1 MTEQTENPIIIEK
14 DDGFNDFVGPLY
26 QQKVTDDEWNFWFTP
41 EQRHLNGGGA
51 VHGGMLMSF
60 ADHVLGSVVWEAIG
74 QEPCVT
80 MSLNCDFVAGGKLGE
95 KIEGRAII
103 TRKTRS
109 VVFVKGE
116 LKQDG
121 KTVMTASGI
130 WKIIGK

>member
-1 MTEQTENPIIIEK
+1 MSDQISTEAHVET

-26 QQKVTDDEWNFWFTP
+26 QQQVSDTDWTFWFTP

-60 ADHVLGSVVWEAIG
+60 ADHVLGKIVWEAVD
-74 QEPCVT
+74 QQPCVT

-95 KIEGRAII
+95 KIEGSAQI

-109 VVFVKGE
+109 VIFVKGE
-116 LKQDG
+116 LTQG
-121 KTVMTASGI
+121 GRTVMTASGI
-130 WKIIGK
+130 WKLIGK